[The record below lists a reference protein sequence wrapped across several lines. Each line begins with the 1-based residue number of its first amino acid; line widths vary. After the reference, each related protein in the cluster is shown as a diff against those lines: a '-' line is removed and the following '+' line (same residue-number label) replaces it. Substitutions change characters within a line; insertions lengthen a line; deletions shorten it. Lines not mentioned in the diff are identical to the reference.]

1 MQRLIEAGKKSID
14 EVDPTTEVFM
24 DILSNKHT
32 LMGHLHKEDNAMVL
46 IQLVH
51 EFGLK
56 AVANHCL
63 DVRREEIF
71 AALKAVSI
79 PIIYGPMDA
88 LPYKVELKNESWR
101 NVEKLLRSGAK
112 FSMMS
117 DYPVILQRNMF
128 YTQTFTSFW
137 FIQV

>member
-1 MQRLIEAGKKSID
+1 
-14 EVDPTTEVFM
+14 
-24 DILSNKHT
+24 
-32 LMGHLHKEDNAMVL
+32 MVL
-46 IQLVH
+46 AISCSQFEGQLVQ

-63 DVRREEIF
+63 DVHHEEIF

-79 PIIYGPMDA
+79 PIIYGPMDT
-88 LPYKVELKNESWR
+88 LPYKVELKNECWR
-101 NVEKLLRSGAK
+101 NIEKLLRSGAK

-117 DYPVILQRNMF
+117 DHPVILQRNMF
-128 YTQTFTSFW
+128 YTLTFTSFW